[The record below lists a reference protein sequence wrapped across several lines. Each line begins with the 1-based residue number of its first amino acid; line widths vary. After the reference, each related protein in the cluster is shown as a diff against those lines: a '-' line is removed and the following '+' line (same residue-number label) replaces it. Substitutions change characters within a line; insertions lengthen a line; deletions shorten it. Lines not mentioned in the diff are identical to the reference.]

1 MNALSS
7 EERRRLT
14 AYLETHAT
22 DDVLVGAVADT
33 VEAIAR
39 SKSEYKRLSAQLGTL
54 PKPVEGPARVAAVAP
69 APIQSN
75 VPPPPGTPASRIGA
89 VNKLAIETVLKRGPA
104 TPRDINA
111 GINGKTDNTHALLK
125 LLWQRGAIQWDGE
138 RYSMGEVR

>member
-14 AYLETHAT
+14 VYLEAHAT

-39 SKSEYKRLSAQLGTL
+39 SKAEYKRLSAQLGTP
-54 PKPVEGPARVAAVAP
+54 PKPAEEPAKIAVVEPVPV
-69 APIQSN
+69 QSN
-75 VPPPPGTPASRIGA
+75 VPPPPGTAASRIGA

-138 RYSMGEVR
+138 KYSMGEVK